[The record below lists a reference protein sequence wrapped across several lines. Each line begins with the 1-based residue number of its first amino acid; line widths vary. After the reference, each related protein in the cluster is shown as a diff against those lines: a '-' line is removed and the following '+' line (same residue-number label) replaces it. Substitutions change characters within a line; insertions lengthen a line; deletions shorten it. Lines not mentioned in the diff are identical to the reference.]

1 MCKGGGEAG
10 DPRDLKA
17 EQVEARAKRTVAS
30 AQQQVV
36 RNKVQQSPVERSRY
50 ATVLVCLF
58 LRFILCLYPCLA
70 HLSPLRPLRHVYIN

>member
-1 MCKGGGEAG
+1 VCKGGGEAG

-36 RNKVQQSPVERSRY
+36 RNKVQQSPVKSTRLIPQSY
-50 ATVLVCLF
+50 T
-58 LRFILCLYPCLA
+58 
-70 HLSPLRPLRHVYIN
+70 